1 MRDADGGF
9 WSAEDAD
16 SIGPDGASH
25 EGAFY
30 TWTPAE
36 VAEVLG
42 DDAAAACEHWGITA
56 DGNFEGRSIPHR
68 IDAGHEA
75 DSAVRNEAIEA
86 MRGALLAARARR
98 PRPGLDDKVLTEWNA
113 MMLSTLCEAAA
124 AVDRAD
130 WREAAVANGG
140 FLVREMK
147 MDGRW
152 RRSWQRSA
160 EPRARH
166 GALAHDHAQL
176 VDAFT
181 RLYELTGHRRWLDE
195 ATGTAAQLVAHFWD
209 DDNDGLFTGADDGEQ
224 LIVRAKDL
232 LDNAVASANST
243 AALAFLR
250 LAALTGDGDLRERA
264 GRIIALIAPIAER
277 APSATCQLLAAA
289 HLRET
294 GLTEVAIAGD
304 RPDLVAAYRS
314 RWRPTAVLAWG
325 ERVDSPLW
333 EGRRDGLAYV
343 CTDHACSAP
352 VADVDALLAG
362 LSARPPT

>member
-1 MRDADGGF
+1 MHHRGDIARDARVES
-9 WSAEDAD
+9 WRRRLEQ
-16 SIGPDGASH
+16 H
-25 EGAFY
+25 
-30 TWTPAE
+30 
-36 VAEVLG
+36 
-42 DDAAAACEHWGITA
+42 
-56 DGNFEGRSIPHR
+56 
-68 IDAGHEA
+68 
-75 DSAVRNEAIEA
+75 
-86 MRGALLAARARR
+86 RARR
-98 PRPGLDDKVLTEWNA
+98 QRPGLDDKVLTEWNA
-113 MMLSTLCEAAA
+113 MMLSTLCEAGA
-124 AVDRAD
+124 AVERTD
-130 WREAAVANGG
+130 WREAAAANGE

-147 MDGRW
+147 KHGRW
-152 RRSWQRSA
+152 KRSWQRSA

-181 RLYELTGHRRWLDE
+181 RLYELTGHRRWLEE
-195 ATGTAAQLVAHFWD
+195 AIGTAGQLVAHFWD

-264 GRIIALIAPIAER
+264 GRIIALIAPIAGR

-289 HLRET
+289 HLWET

-325 ERVDSPLW
+325 ERFDSPLW

-343 CTDHACSAP
+343 CVDHACSAP

-362 LSARPPT
+362 LSTRSPT